1 MMQQP
6 RVFYKDRAK
15 ELLSGRYE
23 KPIVAM
29 LIYAVVD
36 GLLIGAH
43 RAVAPKYD
51 PVTLQMIEPGNQFL
65 MTILSILQFLMM
77 AGIFYSFITLWLNI
91 AREEDFR
98 VDDVLL
104 SGFKE
109 QYGRNI
115 VLLFMRSLF
124 IALWSLLF
132 IIPGIIK
139 AYAYSM
145 SFYLVRKNPGMDAV
159 ESISKSKA
167 LTDGYKADLFILDL
181 SYLGWYILGIFT
193 FGILWLWI
201 IPRHQ
206 TARIL
211 YFEEIDS
218 GAEQVR
224 EPIEPLGEM

>member
-1 MMQQP
+1 MMQHP

-15 ELLSGRYE
+15 ELLSGQYE

-29 LIYAVVD
+29 LIYAVID
-36 GLLIGAH
+36 GLLIGIH
-43 RAVAPKYD
+43 RAVGPTRDLA
-51 PVTLQMIEPGNQFL
+51 TMQIIEPGNQFL
-65 MTILSILQFLMM
+65 MTIVSALQFLMM
-77 AGIFYSFITLWLNI
+77 AGFIYSFITLWLNI
-91 AREEDFR
+91 ARQDDYR

-109 QYGRNI
+109 EYGRNI
-115 VLLFMRSLF
+115 VLLFVRSLF
-124 IALWSLLF
+124 IFLWSLLF

-145 SFYLVRKNPGMDAV
+145 AFYLVKKNPGMDAV
-159 ESISKSKA
+159 ESISKSKD
-167 LTDGYKADLFILDL
+167 LMSGHKTDLFILDL
-181 SYLGWYILGIFT
+181 SYLGWYILGVFT

-218 GAEQVR
+218 GAERVQ
-224 EPIEPLGEM
+224 EPTDLFDE